1 MLLLCTFLWEEISPR
16 GLLCPLPCRTQGK
29 LSCPPITGVAAALG
43 KTAAGL
49 QRVGNTS
56 EQVRDMGAN
65 PKGAFTDGDW
75 PKAGK

>member
-1 MLLLCTFLWEEISPR
+1 M
-16 GLLCPLPCRTQGK
+16 
-29 LSCPPITGVAAALG
+29 GVAAALE

-56 EQVRDMGAN
+56 EQVRDTGAN